1 MSQKPPDKILI
12 RMPNWLGDAV
22 MAFDVIGGIKL
33 LHPEATIDVAIRKP
47 FAGLMNILPQV
58 RKTFPLSG
66 SEHDK
71 SLTAIKTERYDL
83 AFILPNSFRSAWE
96 LYGKDIHRRAG
107 YAGNLRSFMLTETAP
122 RPQKHSTH
130 QADYFARLAAFALPQ
145 FTRKTPQVAI
155 PDEAETKASKLLADI
170 SGSIVGVG
178 FGATYGSAKMWPAE
192 RFAKLIDRL
201 QKEQGSSV
209 ILLGGDGDREV
220 EGKVMKECSSLP
232 ISLVGKTDL
241 PTLAAL
247 LQRLKIYVTNDTGPM
262 HLAAFLET
270 PVVAIFGP
278 TSPDETKPLA
288 DNAKVIYHGADC
300 APCWQRKCPIDHR
313 CMTGI
318 NVDEVYDKVAQIVA

>member
-1 MSQKPPDKILI
+1 
-12 RMPNWLGDAV
+12 MPNWLGDAV

-47 FAGLMNILPQV
+47 FAGLMDILPQV

-66 SEHDK
+66 SEHGE
-71 SLTAIKTERYDL
+71 SLAAIKTERYDL

-96 LYGKDIHRRAG
+96 LYGKDIHRRVG

-130 QADYFARLAAFALPQ
+130 QADYFARLAVFALPQ

-155 PDEAETKASKLLADI
+155 PDEAETKALQLLADI
-170 SGSIVGVG
+170 SGPIVGIG

-201 QKEQGSSV
+201 QNEMGATV
-209 ILLGGDGDREV
+209 VLLGGDGDREV
-220 EGKVMKECSSLP
+220 EGKVLKECGSQP

-247 LQRLKIYVTNDTGPM
+247 LRRIKVYITNDTGPM
-262 HLAAFLET
+262 HLAALVET

-300 APCWQRKCPIDHR
+300 APCWKRKCPVDHR
-313 CMTGI
+313 CMTNI
-318 NVDEVYDKVAQIVA
+318 NVDEVYEKVVQIAG